1 MKACALIGA
10 SEFNAEHFQA
20 MDAQNTFKYVIAVDA
35 GLKHLESIGRMPDM
49 ALGDFDSLGYVP
61 EGMRVARFSANK
73 SKSDMDLAL
82 ERARNMR
89 YDEIFVYGALGGR
102 LDHTLANLHLFAKYS
117 EKGAIVNAIGV
128 NEAATYV
135 TGPDTYEM
143 PAQESGTISVFS
155 MSDEAKGVF
164 ERGLAYELDDATL
177 TNRTSLGLSN
187 EFIGEP
193 VLIGVESGTIVVIVP
208 FDEDL

>member
-1 MKACALIGA
+1 MKACALVGA
-10 SEFNAEHFQA
+10 SEFNAEHFRA
-20 MDAQNTFKYVIAVDA
+20 MDAQNAFNYVIAVDA
-35 GLKHLESIGRMPDM
+35 GLKHLESIGRTPDM

-61 EGMRVARFSANK
+61 QGMRVARFSANK
-73 SKSDMDLAL
+73 NKSDMDLAL

-102 LDHTLANLHLFAKYS
+102 LDHTLANLQLFAKYS

-128 NEAATYV
+128 SEAATYV

-164 ERGLAYELDDATL
+164 ERGLAYELDDASL
-177 TNRTSLGLSN
+177 SNRTSLGLSN

-208 FDEDL
+208 FGEDS

>member
-1 MKACALIGA
+1 MKACALVGV

-20 MDAQNTFKYVIAVDA
+20 MDAQNAFNYVIAVDA
-35 GLKHLESIGRMPDM
+35 GLKHLESIGRTPDM

-89 YDEIFVYGALGGR
+89 YDEIFIYGALGGR

-155 MSDEAKGVF
+155 MSDEATGVF

-177 TNRTSLGLSN
+177 TNRSSLGLSN

>member
-1 MKACALIGA
+1 MKACALVGA

-20 MDAQNTFKYVIAVDA
+20 MDAQNAFNYVIAVDA
-35 GLKHLESIGRMPDM
+35 GLKHLESIGRTPDM

-89 YDEIFVYGALGGR
+89 YDEIFIYGALGGR
-102 LDHTLANLHLFAKYS
+102 LDHTLANLQLFAKYS

-128 NEAATYV
+128 SEAATYV

-155 MSDEAKGVF
+155 MSDEARGVF

-177 TNRTSLGLSN
+177 SNRTSLGLSN

>member
-1 MKACALIGA
+1 MKACALVGA

-20 MDAQNTFKYVIAVDA
+20 MDAQNAFNYVIAVDA
-35 GLKHLESIGRMPDM
+35 GLKHLESIGRTPDM

-61 EGMRVARFSANK
+61 QGMRVARFSANK
-73 SKSDMDLAL
+73 NKSDMDLAL

-102 LDHTLANLHLFAKYS
+102 LDHTLANLQLFAKYS

-128 NEAATYV
+128 SEAATYV

-155 MSDEAKGVF
+155 MSDEARGVF
-164 ERGLAYELDDATL
+164 ERGLAYELDDASL
-177 TNRTSLGLSN
+177 SNRTSLGLSN

-208 FDEDL
+208 FGEDL

>member
-1 MKACALIGA
+1 MKACALVGA

-20 MDAQNTFKYVIAVDA
+20 MDAQNAFNFVIAVDA
-35 GLKHLESIGRMPDM
+35 GLKHLESIGRMPDL
-49 ALGDFDSLGYVP
+49 ALGDFDSLGYIP
-61 EGMRVARFSANK
+61 KGMRVARFSANK
-73 SKSDMDLAL
+73 SRSDMDLAL

-89 YDEIFVYGALGGR
+89 YDEIFVYGALGDR
-102 LDHTLANLHLFAKYS
+102 LDHTLANLQVFAKYS

-128 NEAATYV
+128 NEAATYI

-143 PAQESGTISVFS
+143 PAQESGTISVLS

-164 ERGLAYELDDATL
+164 ERGLKYELDDVTMS
-177 TNRTSLGLSN
+177 NRTSLGLSN

-193 VLIGVESGTIVVIVP
+193 VLIGVENGTIVIIVP
-208 FDEDL
+208 FGEDL

>member
-1 MKACALIGA
+1 MKACALVGA

-20 MDAQNTFKYVIAVDA
+20 MDAQNAFNYVIAVDA
-35 GLKHLESIGRMPDM
+35 GLKHLESIGRTPDM

-89 YDEIFVYGALGGR
+89 YDEIFIYGALGGR
-102 LDHTLANLHLFAKYS
+102 LDHALANLHLFAKYS

-155 MSDEAKGVF
+155 MSDEATGVF

-177 TNRTSLGLSN
+177 TNRSSLGLSN

>member
-1 MKACALIGA
+1 MKACALVGA

-20 MDAQNTFKYVIAVDA
+20 MDAQNAFNYVIAVDA
-35 GLKHLESIGRMPDM
+35 GLKHLESIGRTPDM

-89 YDEIFVYGALGGR
+89 YDEIFIYGALGGR

-155 MSDEAKGVF
+155 MSDEATGVF

-177 TNRTSLGLSN
+177 TNRSSLGLSN

>member
-1 MKACALIGA
+1 MASCALVGA
-10 SEFNAEHFQA
+10 SEFNAEHFRA
-20 MDAQNTFKYVIAVDA
+20 MDAQGVFDYVIAVDA
-35 GLKHLESIGRMPDM
+35 GLSHLEGIGRKADL

-61 EGMRVARFSANK
+61 KDIRTARFSAKKN
-73 SKSDMDLAL
+73 KSDMELAL

-89 YDEIFVYGALGGR
+89 HDEIFVYGALGGR

-128 NEAATYV
+128 NEATTFV

-155 MSDEAKGVF
+155 LSDEAKGVF

-177 TNRTSLGLSN
+177 SNRTSLGLSN

-208 FDEDL
+208 FGEDI

>member
-1 MKACALIGA
+1 MKACALVGA

-20 MDAQNTFKYVIAVDA
+20 MDAQKVFSYVIAVDA
-35 GLKHLESIGRMPDM
+35 GLKHLESIGRTPDM

-61 EGMRVARFSANK
+61 QGMRVARFSANK

-102 LDHTLANLHLFAKYS
+102 LDHTLANLQVFAKYS

-177 TNRTSLGLSN
+177 SNRTSQGLSN

-208 FDEDL
+208 FGEDL

>member
-1 MKACALIGA
+1 MKACALVGA

-20 MDAQNTFKYVIAVDA
+20 MDAQNAFNYVIAVDA
-35 GLKHLESIGRMPDM
+35 GLKHLESIGRTPDM

-61 EGMRVARFSANK
+61 QGMRVARFSANK
-73 SKSDMDLAL
+73 NKSDMDLAL

-102 LDHTLANLHLFAKYS
+102 LDHTLANLQLFAKYS

-128 NEAATYV
+128 SEAATYV

-164 ERGLAYELDDATL
+164 ERGLAYELDDASL
-177 TNRTSLGLSN
+177 SNRTSLGLSN

-208 FDEDL
+208 FGEDS

>member
-20 MDAQNTFKYVIAVDA
+20 MDAQNTFNYVIAVDA

>member
-1 MKACALIGA
+1 MKACALVGA

-20 MDAQNTFKYVIAVDA
+20 MDAQNAFNYVIAVDA
-35 GLKHLESIGRMPDM
+35 GLKHLESVGRTPDM

-61 EGMRVARFSANK
+61 QGMRVARFSANK
-73 SKSDMDLAL
+73 NKSDMDLAL

-102 LDHTLANLHLFAKYS
+102 LDHTLANLQLFAKYS

-128 NEAATYV
+128 SEAATYV

-155 MSDEAKGVF
+155 MSDEARGVF

-177 TNRTSLGLSN
+177 SNRTSLGLSN